1 MKDMSVSAFKIASHL
16 TSIVRLDHVWLAS
29 SAIELSPVPGWAG
42 FNQLVTDSQDTPFFD
57 VSDVVTLPF
66 INLNPSDLSTIY
78 TAIKFA
84 QKEATL
90 YNRDYCLITFDQ
102 PLFVKAV
109 DIVSASDDLAGSV
122 IIRLGGLHMTFSFM
136 GSDGY
141 IMSDSGME
149 QLWGTTYASGSIAQM
164 LTGQAYSRA
173 LRANI
178 LTAQAIVSCVLSLSA
193 DVFADVD
200 KLTLQRTW
208 DDLLH
213 EAISL
218 QEALDSKEFTKL
230 AHTVSICL
238 SDAKQLGRTAMLW
251 ITKLERVMTL
261 LRFIRAERTGDWALH
276 IETVREMLPTFHAAG
291 HTAYAKSAQLYLQQM
306 ERLESVLPPT
316 DFEKYTNN
324 GYFTVRRTNRFW
336 AGIWTDMT
344 IAQVV
349 MKNLKG
355 RHGVTRG
362 RGITDSTLAYF
373 TSALPACVPIMEA
386 IEELSGVRT
395 ESSEQHAQHRD
406 HRDLRPARQKRDA
419 DDRMA
424 FVHWLTTHNPF
435 AAQFNKDNRVC
446 SVFSGV
452 SADETINC
460 ERAHAI
466 GSFLQE
472 KMVGHNFADITMQR
486 SGKVQPLAAL
496 TSSVTMKGEPVVID
510 QQQMLIRCLSIMQSG
525 ADLEDFVTYEFVNYA
540 PSLFDNFSMRK
551 TVKSALIQSLG
562 IESHGN
568 ENNRSYNMVVD
579 GGHLMMLLHG
589 KFLPH
594 IALYWTAKSTTS
606 GGTTHRIQPSYSMDT
621 IRRPPSRALSRSG
634 EQRQPNHRQTLKWC

>member
-1 MKDMSVSAFKIASHL
+1 
-16 TSIVRLDHVWLAS
+16 
-29 SAIELSPVPGWAG
+29 
-42 FNQLVTDSQDTPFFD
+42 
-57 VSDVVTLPF
+57 
-66 INLNPSDLSTIY
+66 
-78 TAIKFA
+78 
-84 QKEATL
+84 
-90 YNRDYCLITFDQ
+90 
-102 PLFVKAV
+102 
-109 DIVSASDDLAGSV
+109 
-122 IIRLGGLHMTFSFM
+122 
-136 GSDGY
+136 
-141 IMSDSGME
+141 
-149 QLWGTTYASGSIAQM
+149 
-164 LTGQAYSRA
+164 
-173 LRANI
+173 
-178 LTAQAIVSCVLSLSA
+178 
-193 DVFADVD
+193 
-200 KLTLQRTW
+200 
-208 DDLLH
+208 
-213 EAISL
+213 
-218 QEALDSKEFTKL
+218 
-230 AHTVSICL
+230 
-238 SDAKQLGRTAMLW
+238 
-251 ITKLERVMTL
+251 
-261 LRFIRAERTGDWALH
+261 
-276 IETVREMLPTFHAAG
+276 MLPTFHAAG

-344 IAQVV
+344 IEQVV

-466 GSFLQE
+466 GSILQE
-472 KMVGHNFADITMQR
+472 KMVGHNFADITMKR

-579 GGHLMMLLHG
+579 GGHLMHVVAWQIPATYSVILDCYVHYVRRHYTSNTTIVFDGYDQTTTIKSIEQKRRATTTKSSADIEVMLDATTTTTQSEFLANPYNKAQLIKLLSTALMSHDVEVVQAEADADVTIAITALEKASENDEECVAVVSRDTDVLIILIARLDDRRNIVLIQPQPGKADRTYDLYKISGELGPLCEVLLVLHAFTG
-589 KFLPH
+589 CD
-594 IALYWTAKSTTS
+594 TTS
-606 GGTTHRIQPSYSMDT
+606 APFRKGKKKLSSSARESRGVRRSLHIFSQSDPDYAAVAQAGEALFMDMYGVKNCYSLLLYECC
-621 IRRPPSRALSRSG
+621 IRSL
-634 EQRQPNHRQTLKWC
+634 LY